1 MGAERTAVAE
11 QAFLGIKYLLIAR
24 AQKTFDQRFQAA
36 TRALSHSLAET
47 NLIGQSPRYLLECV
61 AGATLIACAAF
72 AGGGATGSA
81 WLAQLSFIA
90 FAGFRLLPAAQ
101 QMYQASVVVRANRA
115 VIDNLAAQLARR
127 ATLRDTEADAARPR
141 AAPLRAVELVDLGFR
156 YSAEA
161 PWVLDGAS
169 LRIEAGAAIGIVG
182 ASGCGKTTVVDL
194 LTGLLAPTRG
204 RIEIDGEPLD
214 ASRIAV
220 WQRSI
225 GYVPQDVLI
234 LDATVRE
241 NIAFGV
247 DPADIDDERVRAAAA
262 QAGASSFIEALPG
275 GLLARTVGPGGSL
288 SGGQRQRLGL
298 ARALYRDPALLVLDE
313 ATNALD
319 AETERSIIDT
329 VVRNR
334 GTRTVVVVAHG
345 AAAIAACDRVYELAG
360 GRLVERRAAAGRA
373 SRLRWG
379 VE

>member
-1 MGAERTAVAE
+1 VGVLAVAGCYGLFFRLVRWRLSRHGAEVSRMGAERTAVAE

-72 AGGGATGSA
+72 VGGGATGSA

-127 ATLRDTEADAARPR
+127 ATLRDAEADAARPR

-156 YSAEA
+156 YSAET

-194 LTGLLAPTRG
+194 LTGLLA
-204 RIEIDGEPLD
+204 
-214 ASRIAV
+214 
-220 WQRSI
+220 
-225 GYVPQDVLI
+225 
-234 LDATVRE
+234 
-241 NIAFGV
+241 
-247 DPADIDDERVRAAAA
+247 
-262 QAGASSFIEALPG
+262 
-275 GLLARTVGPGGSL
+275 
-288 SGGQRQRLGL
+288 
-298 ARALYRDPALLVLDE
+298 
-313 ATNALD
+313 
-319 AETERSIIDT
+319 
-329 VVRNR
+329 
-334 GTRTVVVVAHG
+334 
-345 AAAIAACDRVYELAG
+345 
-360 GRLVERRAAAGRA
+360 RRAAASRSTVNRWTHRA
-373 SRLRWG
+373 SRPGSGASVMCRRTC
-379 VE
+379 